1 LRSNRESGAFL
12 TGQNKSSKNSLRIP
26 LKMSFAS
33 RACPVLDTGNPEP
46 IEIDGLPLPDQGEDK
61 LRMEGVTDWEL
72 LEVPLIKI

>member
-1 LRSNRESGAFL
+1 ML
-12 TGQNKSSKNSLRIP
+12 KSR
-26 LKMSFAS
+26 
-33 RACPVLDTGNPEP
+33 NPEP